1 MDASESTKQNLYINI
16 CISFF
21 CFIWLYYTNH
31 LNFLTSEIPPK
42 MLGVFQT
49 NCGEI

>member
-1 MDASESTKQNLYINI
+1 MDVSESTKQNLYIKI

-31 LNFLTSEIPPK
+31 LNLLTSEIPPK